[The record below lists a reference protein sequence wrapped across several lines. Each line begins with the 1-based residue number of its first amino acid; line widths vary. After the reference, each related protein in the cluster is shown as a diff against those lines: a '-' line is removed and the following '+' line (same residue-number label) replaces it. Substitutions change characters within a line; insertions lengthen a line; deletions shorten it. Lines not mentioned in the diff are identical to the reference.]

1 MAQEKKNS
9 KENINDEDYVFRFK
23 LDDTDSKNTNILDDP
38 LAEMTRSQLEALLNI
53 VILTYKGEGVKVDGF
68 EFLNDSETM
77 YKIFPVSDEDK

>member
-23 LDDTDSKNTNILDDP
+23 LDETDSKNTNILDDP

-53 VILTYKGEGVKVDGF
+53 VILTYKGQGVKVDGF
-68 EFLNDSETM
+68 TFLNDRETI
-77 YKIFPVSDEDK
+77 YKIFPVSDGDK

>member
-9 KENINDEDYVFRFK
+9 KENINEEDYVFRFK

-53 VILTYKGEGVKVDGF
+53 VILTYKGQEVKVEGF
-68 EFLNDSETM
+68 EFLNDRETI
-77 YKIFPVSDEDK
+77 YKIFPVSD